1 MDRPAGPTPSADEH
15 WAPEHLV
22 IGREVLAYAGRLL
35 VERDGAGH
43 VVTTSPLEGM
53 AAVEQRYPAWA
64 LGPFGRLEPERALP
78 SSPGVFALV
87 QGGAVR
93 YVGSSGDLERT
104 FSARGI
110 GQVSR
115 RDAQQARNE
124 ERCRLNRL
132 VVAEARAGRTV
143 DLYVLLVAASG
154 LQRFSRGPG
163 RHAGELADRLARAT
177 KGAWHLPR

>member
-22 IGREVLAYAGRLL
+22 VDREALAYAGRLL
-35 VERDGAGH
+35 VERDDAGQ
-43 VVTTSPLEGM
+43 VLTSSPLEGM

-64 LGPFGRLEPERALP
+64 LGPFGRVEPERALP
-78 SSPGVFALV
+78 SRAGVFALV

-143 DLYVLLVAASG
+143 DLYVLLVEATG
-154 LQRFSRGPG
+154 LQRLSRAPG
-163 RHAGELADRLARAT
+163 RRAEGLAARLARAT
-177 KGAWHLPR
+177 QGAWHLPR